1 MFIDDRINS
10 NLQEDDIVELLKFDR
25 KQLRAIMAILKNDK
39 LVKTKIRLETSS
51 DGKSQRHNYY
61 FINYQ
66 VRTYD
71 WWGFFVLIMIIYKF
85 IKCMLTWP
93 LYNL

>member
-1 MFIDDRINS
+1 M
-10 NLQEDDIVELLKFDR
+10 ELLKFDR
-25 KQLRAIMAILKNDK
+25 KQLRAIMANLKNDK

-66 VRTYD
+66 VGS
-71 WWGFFVLIMIIYKF
+71 WEKAILISM
-85 IKCMLTWP
+85 TQR
-93 LYNL
+93 